1 MKILDNIMPIS
12 FVFIS
17 TVSFLILG
25 IENAIA
31 VLIGNLYILMFG
43 LPIYL
48 LIYIFSKFIKI
59 DTKITISDL
68 YKKQF
73 NKEFKFLIKKR
84 ISDMIF
90 ILLLVLFLGIKE
102 TIEMLWTWWFFVLM
116 AIQIWKLSYS
126 YQIYLDSPNKK

>member
-1 MKILDNIMPIS
+1 MQIS

-84 ISDMIF
+84 ISDMIL